1 MGARRHPLALLT
13 SITGKILAV
22 VGVAASSAALI
33 VWWATSHGISPVYT
47 VPLAIGAS
55 LLIAYLVSSDIA
67 RPLKQATIAAKAMA
81 RGDYSMRVEAAT
93 SDEVGQLAE
102 AFNLMAQDLAEVD
115 HLHRDIVA
123 NVSHE
128 LRTPVAALRARLE
141 NMVDGVEAAT
151 PANLQAALGQTE
163 KLTELLQYLL
173 DLSRVDAGVA
183 GLDLGQIALSDLVE
197 EAVEVTR
204 LAASAR
210 GLEVNFASHIEPLE
224 LTIEGDRARLMQVLV
239 NVLDNAA
246 RHTPAGTTVHVG
258 VARVKNTVRIDIS
271 DEGPGIDP
279 ADRERV
285 FGRFQRA
292 TPPDAPATGGTGIGL
307 AIARWAVSIHGGT
320 ISVADAGVGATF
332 RIILPLTGP
341 TRGRGRGT
349 TRVAEGR

>member
-1 MGARRHPLALLT
+1 MSHHPLSLLT

-33 VWWATSHGISPVYT
+33 VWWATARGVSPTYT
-47 VPLAIGAS
+47 VPIAIAAS
-55 LLIAYLVSSDIA
+55 LLIAYVVSTDIA
-67 RPLKQATIAAKAMA
+67 GPLKQATTAAQAMA
-81 RGDYSMRVEAAT
+81 RGDYSLRVEAAT

-115 HLHRDIVA
+115 RLHRDIVA

-141 NMVDGVEAAT
+141 NLVDGVEEAT
-151 PANLQAALGQTE
+151 PDNLRAALGQTE

-183 GLDLGQIALSDLVE
+183 GLELRDVRVADLVD

-210 GLEVNFASHIEPLE
+210 GLVVNFASSIEPVD
-224 LTIEGDRARLMQVLV
+224 LTIKGDPARLMQVLV

-246 RHTPAGTTVHVG
+246 RHTPAESTVHVT
-258 VARVKNTVRIDIS
+258 VTRVRGSVRIDVS
-271 DEGPGIDP
+271 DEGPGIEA

-292 TPPDAPATGGTGIGL
+292 TPPDAPSTGGTGIGL

-320 ISVADAGVGATF
+320 IAVVDSDVGATF
-332 RIILPLTGP
+332 RVTLPLTGP
-341 TRGRGRGT
+341 THGRGRGPIGT
-349 TRVAEGR
+349 GRGTP